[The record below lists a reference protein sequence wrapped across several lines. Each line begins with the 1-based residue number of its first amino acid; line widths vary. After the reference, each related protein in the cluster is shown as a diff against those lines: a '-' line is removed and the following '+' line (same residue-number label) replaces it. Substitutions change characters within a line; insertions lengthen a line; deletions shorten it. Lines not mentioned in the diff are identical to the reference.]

1 MENPL
6 HNMYRTT
13 NWDLIP
19 NPFHPGVLLL
29 LGNWDAGSWIQ
40 NVGVGCRRKD
50 MGYRR
55 WDAGCTD
62 IGQQMWDEGSRVQD
76 RDVGYGMQEYRTLD
90 VGWR

>member
-1 MENPL
+1 
-6 HNMYRTT
+6 
-13 NWDLIP
+13 
-19 NPFHPGVLLL
+19 
-29 LGNWDAGSWIQ
+29 
-40 NVGVGCRRKD
+40 